1 MFVSFIMLKKVL
13 SKNIKSKNKIKMGLG
28 SFLKNVGEKIFGG
41 GESAEEQAIKVRNHV
56 AKYGF
61 DISGLTFTVA
71 NDKVTISGEA
81 KDWEEKGKIYV
92 AAGNVE
98 GIDGVNDQM
107 TVRVAPAQTTTP
119 SSAAPE
125 VKYHTVQ
132 SGDTLSKIAK
142 EAYGDA
148 NAYNRIFEANKPM
161 LSNPDKIY
169 PGQVLVIPQ

>member
-1 MFVSFIMLKKVL
+1 
-13 SKNIKSKNKIKMGLG
+13 MGLG

-41 GESAEEQAIKVRNHV
+41 GEKPEEQAQKVRDHV

-61 DISGLTFTVA
+61 DVSGLTFTVA
-71 NDKVTISGEA
+71 DDKVTISGEA
-81 KDWEEKGKIYV
+81 RNAEEKGKIYV

-98 GIDGVNDQM
+98 GIDGVNDNM
-107 TVRVAPAQTTTP
+107 TLRPAPVQTVAPVAVAEP
-119 SSAAPE
+119 
-125 VKYHTVQ
+125 KYHTVE

-142 EAYGDA
+142 EVYGDV

-161 LSNPDKIY
+161 LSDPDKIY

>member
-1 MFVSFIMLKKVL
+1 
-13 SKNIKSKNKIKMGLG
+13 MGLG

-41 GESAEEQAIKVRNHV
+41 GETPEQQAQEVKNHI

-71 NDKVTISGEA
+71 DDKVTISGEA
-81 KDWEEKGKIYV
+81 KNWEEKGKIYV

-107 TVRVAPAQTTTP
+107 TVRPEPVQT
-119 SSAAPE
+119 AAPVATVE
-125 VKYHTVQ
+125 PKYHTVQ

-142 EAYGDA
+142 EVYGDV
-148 NAYNRIFEANKPM
+148 NAYNRIFEANRPM
-161 LSNPDKIY
+161 LSDPDKIY